1 MLGENIFDVV
11 SVSIRSLLNPEL
23 TASWEKGL
31 TYVANG
37 EITPEE
43 YMGKLE
49 HFVRSRTEQVL
60 QSRQHDAM
68 GPYFEAA
75 AVYYKKAGK
84 QNAKSLDKGKAE
96 TDI

>member
-1 MLGENIFDVV
+1 MVN
-11 SVSIRSLLNPEL
+11 VSIRSLLNPEL

-37 EITPEE
+37 EITSEE

-60 QSRQHDAM
+60 GSRQHYAM
-68 GPYFEAA
+68 QPYFEAA
-75 AVYYKKAGK
+75 ASWYKNPEKAS
-84 QNAKSLDKGKAE
+84 AKKDRRTKKTGSE
-96 TDI
+96 TDNQT